1 MSPEQ
6 QSGAEAQH
14 NPYATQLVAT
24 PEQSHVPRVVLVDAR
39 GEPVRGVELTI
50 AGVTIGRLRS
60 SSLVLEDPTVSRNH
74 VRVDWDGRDARV
86 VDLGSRLGTLLG
98 TVRLEA
104 QVPQPWPPELPIRI
118 GRHTIRLQVGAP
130 PATGAAA
137 PVAAAPPAASVP
149 SGAGAQPA
157 ALAAAAVTGRLAS
170 PADAPAAPPV
180 ESPPATGAAV
190 PVAAAPP
197 AASVPSGA
205 GAQPAALA
213 AAAVTGRLASPADA
227 PAAPPVESPPV
238 VAGGPAVTLALA
250 PDQVNLMLEPGRRT
264 IIDVQVTN
272 QTAAPLTV
280 SLSIAGLPRDW
291 VEVMPTVR
299 VVPDSRVAATMV
311 VHVPQES
318 ASRAGAYPVT
328 IEATA
333 AEIADMVFEAPLEW
347 RVAPFVAGTL
357 SIAPKREADRE
368 LAVYTVSV
376 RNDGNIHTSYTLG
389 ASDEAQALSYSFAQE
404 HLTIAP
410 GETVETPLT
419 VAVERRL
426 FGRDLRHAFTV
437 QASGSASEE
446 VPGVTL
452 VAHAQFIQ
460 AATFPLWWVAVLAGL
475 LLLALLCGFAVIPA
489 SLAGALP
496 GYGILTAPTEPPDQR
511 TTAVA
516 AATSQA
522 QALLVADLE
531 RRETLVA
538 LVQTATAAPED
549 QRVALQATFAA
560 QFATASAIPLQLT
573 ALPTLPPPPDAVFA
587 TVAPDTPPASTIAPA
602 GVTPSVT
609 PSPTLTPAQT
619 AVPTRTLLPRLP
631 SLVIDDAAIRRLT
644 TGEVT
649 LSFPV
654 RLSEAS
660 DATVTVQYE
669 TEDDTARAGDDYRSA
684 VGTLSFVPG
693 DVSGTIAVIV
703 LPSSTKLTDVRLRVR
718 LTSATGANLDD
729 GEAVGTILAA
739 DNLLTATPTA
749 TVTPQPAATA
759 TATAT
764 PQPAATATATAT
776 PQPAATATATATP
789 QPTATSQPTATPTA
803 TPTFTATPV
812 SLTIDAPGSFEVP
825 TATWTGIP
833 VSIAGVP
840 DEDTITVTL
849 SVTGTPTNGAM
860 RILGPGGFGPT
871 AGPQTF
877 TTTLADANARLS
889 RLEYRRFAAGTAT
902 MTIQVTHEA
911 SGAEETAT
919 IALTIVAP

>member
-24 PEQSHVPRVVLVDAR
+24 PEPLRAARIVLVDAR
-39 GEPVRGVELTI
+39 GEPVRSVELTT

-74 VRVDWDGRDARV
+74 VRVDWDGRNARV

-98 TVRLEA
+98 AARLEA
-104 QVPQPWPPELPIRI
+104 QVPQPWPPDVPIRI
-118 GRHTIRLQVGAP
+118 GPHTIRLQVGAP

-137 PVAAAPPAASVP
+137 PVAAALPAASVP
-149 SGAGAQPA
+149 TGRLVPPGADEQQA
-157 ALAAAAVTGRLAS
+157 AFAAAAVTGRLAPPAGS
-170 PADAPAAPPV
+170 PAVPPV
-180 ESPPATGAAV
+180 ET
-190 PVAAAPP
+190 P
-197 AASVPSGA
+197 AAS
-205 GAQPAALA
+205 
-213 AAAVTGRLASPADA
+213 
-227 PAAPPVESPPV
+227 PPVA
-238 VAGGPAVTLALA
+238 AGGPAVTLALA
-250 PDQVNLMLEPGRRT
+250 LDQVDLTLEPGRRT
-264 IIDVQVTN
+264 VIDVRVTN

-280 SLSIAGLPRDW
+280 SLSIEGLPRDW

-299 VVPDSRVAATMV
+299 VAPGDQTGATMV

-333 AEIADMVFEAPLEW
+333 AEIADVVFAAPLEW

-357 SIAPKREADRE
+357 SIAPRRETNRE

-376 RNDGNIHTSYTLG
+376 RNDGNIHASYTLG

-437 QASGSASEE
+437 QATGSISDEA
-446 VPGVTL
+446 PGVTL
-452 VAHAQFIQ
+452 AADAQFIQ

-489 SLAGALP
+489 SLAGAFP
-496 GYGILTAPTEPPDQR
+496 MYGILAAPTEPPDQR
-511 TTAVA
+511 ATAVA

-538 LVQTATAAPED
+538 LVQTATAAPVD
-549 QRVALQATFAA
+549 QRIGLQATFAV

-573 ALPTLPPPPDAVFA
+573 ALPTLPPPPDTVFA
-587 TVAPDTPPASTIAPA
+587 TVAPDTPLAPTIAPA
-602 GVTPSVT
+602 GVTPSFT
-609 PSPTLTPAQT
+609 PSATLTPAQT
-619 AVPTRTLLPRLP
+619 AVPTRTPVPRLP
-631 SLVIDDAAIRRLT
+631 SLAIDDATIRRLT

-660 DATVTVQYE
+660 DSPVTVQYE

-684 VGTLSFVPG
+684 VGTLAFVPG
-693 DVSGTIAVIV
+693 DVSGVIAVIV
-703 LPSSTKLTDVRLRVR
+703 LPSSTRLTDVRLRVR

-739 DNLLTATPTA
+739 DAVLTSTPTA
-749 TVTPQPAATA
+749 TATPRPPGSPVPATATA

-776 PQPAATATATATP
+776 AQPTATATATATL
-789 QPTATSQPTATPTA
+789 QPTATPTA

-812 SLTIDAPGSFEVP
+812 SLVINAPDSFELP

-840 DEDTITVTL
+840 DGDTVSVTL
-849 SVTGTPTNGAM
+849 SVSGTPTNGAM

-902 MTIQVTHEA
+902 MTIEVTHEA
-911 SGAEETAT
+911 SGQEATAT
-919 IALTIVAP
+919 ITLTIVAP

>member
-137 PVAAAPPAASVP
+137 
-149 SGAGAQPA
+149 
-157 ALAAAAVTGRLAS
+157 
-170 PADAPAAPPV
+170 
-180 ESPPATGAAV
+180 

-776 PQPAATATATATP
+776 PQP
-789 QPTATSQPTATPTA
+789 TATSQPTATPTA